1 MHERYIY
8 FSQFR
13 HKKVFKYNLLIC
25 NKKVK
30 HLPELIINNLSAS
43 VEGKQI
49 LKGVN
54 LTVKGGEIHAL
65 MGPNGA
71 GKSTLGNVLIGHPN
85 YIINGGSIILD
96 GKDLTGKTPE
106 ERARAGLFLAFQSPV
121 AVVGVKLSAFM
132 RAAYK
137 QVHPED
143 KSKLSEFYDRMKI
156 HMKKVGLDE
165 SFMSRSVNDGFSG
178 GERKRFEILQMMILR
193 PKIVVLDEIDSGLDV
208 DALKLVAEEIKEYYS
223 QEVGFL
229 IITHYQRILK
239 DIEPEFV
246 HILKDGKIVMDGDN
260 SLSLRIEE
268 EGYDWIKNTA

>member
-1 MHERYIY
+1 MPILEI
-8 FSQFR
+8 
-13 HKKVFKYNLLIC
+13 KDLK
-25 NKKVK
+25 
-30 HLPELIINNLSAS
+30 AT
-43 VEGKQI
+43 VEDKEI

-54 LTVKGGEIHAL
+54 LTVRGGEIHAL

-85 YIINGGSIILD
+85 YKITGGSIMLD

-121 AVVGVKLSAFM
+121 AVVGVKISTFL

-143 KSKLSEFYDRMKI
+143 NMKLQEFYDLVKL
-156 HMKKVGLDE
+156 HLKKVGLDE
-165 SFMSRSVNDGFSG
+165 SFLSRSVNDGFSG
-178 GERKRFEILQMMILR
+178 GERKRFEVLQMMVLK

-208 DALKLVAEEIKEYYS
+208 DALKMVADEIRDYYS
-223 QEVGFL
+223 KDVGFL

-239 DIEPEFV
+239 NIEPQFV
-246 HILKDGKIVMDGDN
+246 HILIDGRIVKDGTKE
-260 SLSLRIEE
+260 LSDRIEE
-268 EGYDWIKNTA
+268 EGYEFIRGV